1 MPQNG
6 VEPGTGASSVRVGGK
21 YEIVGSRPLETL
33 RSPSAAAY
41 LAVNTER
48 GADQLFALICNPEF
62 TPREAVIEGLCA
74 LNIDVI
80 TVPLAWGVIDWSG
93 RRHFAIVLER
103 PGGARIAAT
112 QNDVIAPIS
121 EDEIVH
127 NVLPP
132 LISGLRILFN
142 AGLTHRAIRP
152 NNLFRHA
159 NGRNLVLGE
168 CVSAPPAL
176 LQPMA
181 CEPIESGMALP
192 AGRGDGTPADDIYAL
207 GATLVYLLLGRDQ
220 TAEMSPEQ
228 VLLDKMNRG
237 SYQTV
242 LGANRLPSRLIE
254 PIRGMLADD
263 PRERWTLQD
272 LELWHQGRRIPP
284 KQFAFAKRAA
294 RPLEFA
300 GQGYVT
306 ARSLAHAFARDPA
319 AAARMIKSP
328 DFDIWL
334 QRSLSDPEHTANVA
348 SALAEASD
356 PGGSSDGR
364 LVARVC
370 VALDPPAPLRLNDF
384 AAAADGV
391 GTILT
396 AAMFGKAPLQ
406 PIGQALAARLPQFW
420 FAAQTALRP
429 EQAVTLKSFERLR
442 FFLEDRRPGFGME
455 RVLYELNPK
464 LHCLSPLVERD
475 YVVDPA
481 DLLRA
486 LENAVASRRAEGD
499 LVDRHI
505 AAFIAVHF
513 RLAGTDWHDAL
524 GSTDGQR
531 RALGMLQVLA
541 RLQSF
546 RGPASVPALSERLAS
561 MMPPL
566 IDRLHN
572 RPQRARLKAALQ
584 KLAPKGG
591 LGEILQLVDNSTNER
606 NDAQDFLAAQR
617 EYTAIEHAL
626 GVLQHDAPARPAHAA
641 TVGGRFSV
649 TIANVLAWVTAVA
662 AAVLGS

>member
-6 VEPGTGASSVRVGGK
+6 VEPGAGASSVRLGGK
-21 YEIVGSRPLETL
+21 YEILGSRPLEAL

-48 GADQLFALICNPEF
+48 SADQLFALVCNPEY
-62 TPREAVIEGLCA
+62 TPREPVIEGLCA

-80 TVPLAWGVIDWSG
+80 TVPLAWGVVDWAG
-93 RRHFAIVLER
+93 RRHFAVVLER
-103 PGGARIAAT
+103 PGGARIATT
-112 QNDVIAPIS
+112 QNDVIAPVA
-121 EDEIVH
+121 EDDIVH
-127 NVLPP
+127 HVLPP

-152 NNLFRHA
+152 TNLFRHA
-159 NGRNLVLGE
+159 NGRHLVLGE

-207 GATLVYLLLGRDQ
+207 GATLVYLVLGRDP
-220 TAEMSPEQ
+220 TADMSPEQ
-228 VLLDKMNRG
+228 VLLDKINRG

-242 LGANRLPSRLIE
+242 LGPNRVPSRLIE

-294 RPLEFA
+294 RPLDFA
-300 GQGYVT
+300 GQGFVT
-306 ARSLAHAFARDPA
+306 ARSLAHAFARDPG

-334 QRSLSDPEHTANVA
+334 QRSLSDPDRTASVA
-348 SALAEASD
+348 AALAEASD

-370 VALDPPAPLRLNDF
+370 VALDPLAPLRLNDF
-384 AAAADGV
+384 AAAPDGV
-391 GTILT
+391 GSLLT
-396 AAMFGKAPLQ
+396 AAMLGKAPLQ
-406 PIGQALAARLPQFW
+406 AIGQALAARLPQFW
-420 FAAQTALRP
+420 FAAQTTLRP
-429 EQAVTLKSFERLR
+429 EQGVILKSFERLR

-455 RVLYELNPK
+455 RVLYELNPRQ
-464 LHCLSPLVERD
+464 HCLSPLVERD
-475 YVVDPA
+475 YVTDPA

-486 LENAVASRRAEGD
+486 LENSVSRRAEGD
-499 LVDRHI
+499 LVDRHL
-505 AAFIAVHF
+505 AAFVAVHF

-524 GSTDGQR
+524 ASSDGLR

-546 RGPASVPALSERLAS
+546 RGPLSVPALSERLAS

-584 KLAPKGG
+584 TLAPKGS
-591 LGEILQLVDNSTNER
+591 LGEILQLVDDTANER
-606 NDAQDFLAAQR
+606 RDAQAFQAAQR
-617 EYTAIEHAL
+617 EYAAIEQAL
-626 GVLQHDAPARPAHAA
+626 GVLKHDAPARPAHAA

-649 TIANVLAWVTAVA
+649 TAANILAWVTAVA